1 MTLLGLQD
9 GLLLSCSLFNSF
21 ARLKRQ
27 IGKRFQAVFPV
38 AHLKEQ
44 EISIK
49 IEVVIPAK
57 KCEEVYDFE

>member
-1 MTLLGLQD
+1 M
-9 GLLLSCSLFNSF
+9 
-21 ARLKRQ
+21 Q

-49 IEVVIPAK
+49 IEGVIPAK